1 MKKRMVSLLLVLA
14 MLLSM
19 FPSFVVHS
27 HAAETNGTIFA
38 VENAWSA
45 VGSTVKV
52 NILVEN
58 NTGITY
64 AGLKISWADGLTLVD
79 AENGSVF
86 GDLTYQEPNRYVQS
100 GTNFIWYGNMMNTI
114 EDGVVLTLTFEVA
127 EDALEST
134 MLKINVAGDSFVD
147 NDLEEFAPRFIGGGV
162 RIVNYIPGDV
172 NGDGVVNGKDLMQYA
187 RYASDGYTT
196 DPDGYNIVLN
206 ENAADVNDDG
216 KINGQDLIMISRYI
230 SDGSTTD
237 PDGYNIILKPVTPK
251 CTHANMIHHPYKAV
265 TCTADG
271 NVEYYV
277 CDDCGLYF
285 NNAEAGVELTW
296 DQIVLVSAGH
306 NTVID
311 EAVAPTYE
319 NTGLTEGSHCSVCG
333 EVFVAQ
339 EIVPVLQAN
348 YHSIT
353 YHNLKGA
360 ETPELTQYA
369 EHLGVPVNEM
379 PKPEAAG
386 YEFKGWYLDSDYNNK
401 LDSIP
406 AGSTRNYDL
415 FARWELIT
423 YNIYFNK
430 KNAPEHNNPTTYT
443 VEDRI
448 ILEDPTWAGLAFT
461 GWTDAE
467 GKLWEEIPKG
477 TTGDL
482 ELTANWKLMR
492 NIATPGTNTLMEAK
506 YFPDLGYYTF
516 IYDLGTIEHVVL
528 EELNASAPTAYYHN
542 GAGDF
547 SLSVEQTLEL
557 SEEVAQSITSTI
569 SKSVST
575 SSEWEASKEWAQ
587 ETSKAHSTE
596 ESISVEIG
604 DGYPV
609 KTTIEAS
616 YGFESSSGKS
626 WGESSSE
633 GGSYEEGTE
642 EGQESGTELAYV
654 TTLSTTTSTS
664 VTIPKDSPEG
674 YYCYVHAGN
683 IRVFGVVTYDSND
696 GKVFLNTYSMLDNMH
711 DMLLYYPDVNA
722 LNHPTCETLQY
733 AIPRDRIEEKI
744 ANSYF
749 VKYEGNGGVILDE
762 KGKVVENGKMNN
774 TLHTVGGEEK
784 LSKNEFVRPGYIFQ
798 DWEQRDENGLG
809 IANYTNE
816 QIIRDIASTGDLVT
830 LYANWTPI
838 TYGIEYKANVPQGCS
853 STIQNMPGSISV
865 KYDQDVTLAN
875 APVLRGY
882 TFTGWHWYEQV
893 KDEAGNYTTT
903 EHCADAGQVL
913 EKANLTTEKDKV
925 VEMQA
930 GWKANKY
937 TVTFDPNGGTCATA
951 SKEVTFDQ
959 KCGTAPVPTR
969 SGYVFQGWYFSD
981 GTKYSDTN
989 TYKYDS
995 NQTVTADWLKVEAK
1009 IYYRD
1014 DTYQP
1019 GEPDIVI
1026 DDDDAFYNEKVDP
1039 GFNRSDLLAAGY
1051 TKLEIKVHFDLREI
1065 DQGNQ
1070 HLRLEAWYDYT
1081 VAFAEWKFDSTPSGW
1096 TSYER
1101 TYTID
1106 LSSNYI
1112 SDSCHFYAGYDA
1124 YGNGGDD
1131 WYLGDTCYTITALK
1145 N

>member
-1 MKKRMVSLLLVLA
+1 MKNRIIA
-14 MLLSM
+14 MLMVIVMTISLVPSM
-19 FPSFVVHS
+19 MLNVS
-27 HAAETNGTIFA
+27 AADVSQPTFSVESTWA
-38 VENAWSA
+38 VA
-45 VGSTVKV
+45 GSTIEVNV
-52 NILVEN
+52 NIDN
-58 NTGITY
+58 NP
-64 AGLKISWADGLTLVD
+64 GLYGATLNISWSEGLTLVD

-86 GDLTYQEPNRYVQS
+86 NGLAFQEPSRYQS
-100 GTNFIWYGNMMNTI
+100 TGTNFLWYGTNLR
-114 EDGVVLTLTFEVA
+114 EVQDGTVLKLTFQVA
-127 EDALEST
+127 DTALPTSRLSVNISGKGLT
-134 MLKINVAGDSFVD
+134 DINDREIIA
-147 NDLEEFAPRFIGGGV
+147 
-162 RIVNYIPGDV
+162 NYVPGNIRVIDYLPGDTTF
-172 NGDGVVNGKDLMQYA
+172 DGEITTSDLVDLAKYI
-187 RYASDGYTT
+187 SDGCIT
-196 DPDGYNIVLN
+196 DPNGFNVSINDS
-206 ENAADVNDDG
+206 AADVNDDG
-216 KINGQDLIMISRYI
+216 EISTLDLVLIAKYI
-230 SDGSTTD
+230 SDGCVTD
-237 PDGYNIILKPVTPK
+237 PEGFNVTLKPSTSRCRHTDMTEV
-251 CTHANMIHHPYKAV
+251 PYKAA
-265 TCTADG
+265 TCTEDG
-271 NVEYYV
+271 NVTYFY
-277 CDDCGLYF
+277 CDDCGKYF
-285 NNAEAGVELTW
+285 NSAEATVELTW
-296 DQIVLVSAGH
+296 EQIVLVSEGH
-306 NTVID
+306 NEVID
-311 EAVAPTYE
+311 EAVAPTYTS
-319 NTGLTEGSHCSVCG
+319 TGLTEGSHCSVCG

-339 EIVPVLQAN
+339 EEVPVLQAN
-348 YHSIT
+348 YHAIT
-353 YHNLKGA
+353 YYNLKGA
-360 ETPELTQYA
+360 EYPELTQYA
-369 EHLGVPVNEM
+369 EHTGVPVSEM
-379 PKPEAAG
+379 PQPEAPG
-386 YEFKGWYLDSDYNNK
+386 YEFKGWYTDSDYNNK

-406 AGSTRNYDL
+406 AGSTQNYDL
-415 FARWELIT
+415 FAKWELIT
-423 YNIYFNK
+423 YHIYFNK

-461 GWTDAE
+461 GWTDAS
-467 GKLWEEIPKG
+467 GKVWEEIPKG

-569 SKSVST
+569 SRSVST

-626 WGESSSE
+626 WGEASTE

-642 EGQESGTELAYV
+642 EGQETASELAYV

-683 IRVFGVVTYDSND
+683 IRVFGVVTYDSNT
-696 GKVFLNTYSMLDNMH
+696 GTVYLNTYSMLDNMH

-722 LNHPTCETLQY
+722 LNHPTCETLEY

-744 ANSYF
+744 NASYF
-749 VKYEGNGGVILDE
+749 VKYEGNGGVILNED
-762 KGKVVENGKMNN
+762 GQIDENGKMNIS
-774 TLHTVGGEEK
+774 LHTIGGEEK
-784 LSKNEFVRPGYIFQ
+784 LTDNAYVRPGYIFAG
-798 DWEQRDENGLG
+798 WEQRDENGLG
-809 IANYTNE
+809 IATYTNG
-816 QIIRDIASTGDLVT
+816 QILRDIANTGDLVT
-830 LYANWTPI
+830 LYAVWTPI
-838 TYGIEYKANVPQGCS
+838 SYGIEYNANVPLGCS
-853 STIQNMPGSISV
+853 STIQNMPGSIQV

-882 TFTGWHWYEQV
+882 TFTGWYWYEQI
-893 KDEAGNYTTT
+893 KDASGNMTTVT
-903 EHCADAGQVL
+903 NRADAGELLKQ
-913 EKANLTTEKDKV
+913 ANLTTEKDKV

-930 GWKANKY
+930 GWEANKY
-937 TVTFDPNGGTCATA
+937 TITFDPNGGTCATA
-951 SKEVTFDQ
+951 SQEVTFDQ
-959 KCGTAPVPTR
+959 KCGNAPVPTR
-969 SGYVFQGWYFSD
+969 ADHEFMGWYFAD
-981 GTKYSDTN
+981 GSKYSDTN

-995 NQTVTADWLKVEAK
+995 NQTVTAKWMKVKASV
-1009 IYYRD
+1009 YYRD
-1014 DTYQP
+1014 DTYNP
-1019 GEPDIVI
+1019 NVPDVEI
-1026 DDDDAFYNEKVDP
+1026 DDDDAFYHEEVNP

-1051 TKLEIKVHFDLREI
+1051 TKLEIKVHFDLCEI

-1070 HLRLEAWYDYT
+1070 HMRLEAFYDWN
-1081 VAFAEWKFDSTPSGW
+1081 VVFAEWKFDSTPSGW

-1106 LSSNYI
+1106 LTSGYI
-1112 SDSCHFYAGYDA
+1112 DDSCRFFVGYDA
-1124 YGNGGDD
+1124 WGNGNDD
-1131 WYLGDTCYTITALK
+1131 WWLGDTCYTITALK

>member
-1 MKKRMVSLLLVLA
+1 MKR
-14 MLLSM
+14 LLSILCA
-19 FPSFVVHS
+19 FALFLSVLPVGAYASQ
-27 HAAETNGTIFA
+27 EITGTPVIS
-38 VENAWSA
+38 VEQAWGTSGQTIE
-45 VGSTVKV
+45 VDV
-52 NILVEN
+52 NIAN
-58 NTGITY
+58 NPGILGGTFT
-64 AGLKISWADGLTLVD
+64 ISWEEGLELISAKKQD
-79 AENGSVF
+79 AFE
-86 GDLTYQEPNRYVQS
+86 DLNYQAPSGYDRN
-100 GTNFIWYGNMMNTI
+100 GTNFIWYGDSVSEVM
-114 EDGVVLTLTFEVA
+114 DGCFLRLTFKVDENAVGGDNLAINIVA
-127 EDALEST
+127 KQVIDT
-134 MLKINVAGDSFVD
+134 GKNPIQVD
-147 NDLEEFAPRFIGGGV
+147 C
-162 RIVNYIPGDV
+162 VNGYIQVVDYIPGDV
-172 NGDGVVNGKDLMQYA
+172 DGNEEVELLDVITLVQYV
-187 RYASDGYTT
+187 SDDCTT
-196 DPDGYNIVLN
+196 KPDGFNISLN
-206 ENAADVNDDG
+206 ESAADVNDDG
-216 KINGQDLIMISRYI
+216 VMDLLDIILI
-230 SDGSTTD
+230 CQFVSDDCVTN
-237 PDGYNIILKPVTPK
+237 PDGYNVTLLPSTPK
-251 CTHANMIHHPYKAV
+251 CRHSGMVEVAYKAP
-265 TCTADG
+265 TCTEDG
-271 NVEYYV
+271 NINYFY
-277 CDDCGLYF
+277 CNDCKKYF
-285 NNAEAGVELTW
+285 NDAVGTVELTAEH
-296 DQIVLVSAGH
+296 ILLASSGH
-306 NTVID
+306 NVVID

-406 AGSTRNYDL
+406 AGSTQNYDL
-415 FARWELIT
+415 FAKWDLIT
-423 YNIYFNK
+423 YHIYFNK

-461 GWTDAE
+461 GWTDAD
-467 GKLWEEIPKG
+467 GKYWEEIPKG

-569 SKSVST
+569 SRSVST

-882 TFTGWHWYEQV
+882 TFTGWHWYEQT
-893 KDEAGNYTTT
+893 KDESGNYTTT

-913 EKANLTTEKDKV
+913 EKANLTTENGKV

-930 GWKANKY
+930 GWEANKY
-937 TVTFDPNGGTCATA
+937 TITFDPDGGTCATA

-981 GTKYSDTN
+981 GTKYADTN

-1014 DTYQP
+1014 DTYNP
-1019 GEPDIVI
+1019 DEPDIVI

-1070 HLRLEAWYDYT
+1070 HLRLAAWYDYNE
-1081 VAFAEWKFDSTPSGW
+1081 AFAEWKFDSTPSGW

-1124 YGNGGDD
+1124 WGNGNDD
-1131 WYLGDTCYTITALK
+1131 WWLGDTCYTVTALK